1 MIVAPA
7 RAAGRGRHPAPDLA
21 AGCPP
26 AAPEMPFAPIAL
38 FVFRRPRHVG
48 LALRSLLSNPELAS
62 SPLYIYCDGPRTA
75 DDLEAVSA
83 ARDVVRA
90 LAPKHATILERPV
103 NLGLDRSVIAGVSEL
118 CERHGRAIV
127 IEDDLEVAP
136 DFLRYMNTAL
146 DRYADDERVMQV
158 SGYQFPVEIG
168 GGSDAV
174 LLPFTT
180 SWGWATWA
188 RAWQHFDHRA
198 PAYDVLKRNAAQ
210 RRAFDLDGCF
220 PYFRML
226 TTNLKKVVPAWDIV
240 FYLTVFSRR
249 AMVLHPVRSRV
260 VNHGFDG
267 SGTTCGKYAVDQTAL
282 ANHGTLIIF
291 PEVAAV
297 DEQAYSAIKA
307 HLGHE
312 SRLLT
317 KLRRRLMAH
326 FDDFPAG
333 GAAGASIPKLPRSD
347 Q

>member
-48 LALRSLLSNPELAS
+48 LALRSLLLNPELAD

-75 DDLEAVSA
+75 DDLDAVTA

-90 LAPKHATILERPV
+90 LAPKHATILERPA
-103 NLGLDRSVIAGVSEL
+103 NLGLDHSVIAGVSEL

-136 DFLRYMNTAL
+136 DFLRYMNAAL

-158 SGYQFPVEIG
+158 SGYQFPVEL
-168 GGSDAV
+168 GGSDDAV
-174 LLPFTT
+174 FLPYTT
-180 SWGWATWA
+180 SWGWASWS
-188 RAWQHFDHRA
+188 RAWRHFDHAA
-198 PAYDVLKRNAAQ
+198 PGYVTLRGNAAQ

-226 TTNLKKVVPAWDIV
+226 TRNLKKAVPAWDIV
-240 FYLTVFSRR
+240 FYANVF
-249 AMVLHPVRSRV
+249 AAHGVALHPRASLVR
-260 VNHGFDG
+260 NNGFDG
-267 SGTTCGKYAVDQTAL
+267 SGSTCGKFATVPVDLAGNRSSLRLPDSPAVDQ
-282 ANHGTLIIF
+282 
-291 PEVAAV
+291 VA
-297 DEQAYSAIKA
+297 YRAIKR
-307 HLGHE
+307 HLRHE
-312 SRLLT
+312 SRPLV
-317 KLRRRLMAH
+317 KLVRRIQARLV
-326 FDDFPAG
+326 PE
-333 GAAGASIPKLPRSD
+333 SD
-347 Q
+347 A